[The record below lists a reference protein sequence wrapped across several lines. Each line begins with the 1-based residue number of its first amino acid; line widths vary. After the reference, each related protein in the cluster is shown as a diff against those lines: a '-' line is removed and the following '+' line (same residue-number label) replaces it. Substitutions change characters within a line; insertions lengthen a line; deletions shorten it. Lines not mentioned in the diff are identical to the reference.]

1 MIVQVDSK
9 RDQHEICIKMFH
21 DEKKL
26 GAGMIS
32 QYHSRPD
39 YISGTLFLLR
49 FQLFDLALKSFQLG
63 FPLAS
68 IAGGVERIGFQFEA
82 VDAVLVETVIRRN
95 LEQHGNGFHVIFQA
109 KLFFQVL
116 DELLIEGID
125 HNRVLLCGLAS
136 GNGIGGDGGGG
147 GGVNGLVHS
156 LAFYTPRSSAG
167 VAGASPC
174 DWRREEN
181 DTGILFRQ
189 ARDERFLR
197 FFFVG

>member
-1 MIVQVDSK
+1 
-9 RDQHEICIKMFH
+9 MFH

-68 IAGGVERIGFQFEA
+68 IAGGVERIGFQLEA
-82 VDAVLVETVIRRN
+82 VLAVLVETIIRRN
-95 LEQHGNGFHVIFQA
+95 FEQHGNGFHVIFQA

-116 DELLIEGID
+116 DELLIGGID

-136 GNGIGGDGGGG
+136 GDGIGSDGGGG
-147 GGVNGLVHS
+147 GGGIVHGIVS
-156 LAFYTPRSSAG
+156 FYDPRSSAG

-181 DTGILFRQ
+181 ATGILFRQ